1 MRSGTHLIITL
12 QITRYGNRFRIIV
25 KEAVM
30 KKILIAV
37 DETEGSKAVLSV
49 FKNMVRPPESVVLV
63 HVQQLEG
70 KSMMID
76 MLSDSELNTLRE
88 AVRGTEYKET
98 LDRRSEKILNFYRK
112 ELENGG
118 LVGVKTVV
126 RDGIASEEILKV
138 AQEEGVDLII
148 TGYNGKSVMQRL
160 ISGSISKDMEKNA
173 PIPVL
178 VAKSPTEAEKYAWSS
193 AAAHARGTN

>member
-30 KKILIAV
+30 KKVLIAV

-173 PIPVL
+173 PVPVL

>member
-1 MRSGTHLIITL
+1 
-12 QITRYGNRFRIIV
+12 
-25 KEAVM
+25 M
-30 KKILIAV
+30 KKVLIAV

-173 PIPVL
+173 PVPVL
-178 VAKSPTEAEKYAWSS
+178 VAKNLTDAEKYAWSS
-193 AAAHARGTN
+193 ATAVGAKG

>member
-1 MRSGTHLIITL
+1 
-12 QITRYGNRFRIIV
+12 
-25 KEAVM
+25 M
-30 KKILIAV
+30 KKVLIAV

-76 MLSDSELNTLRE
+76 MLSDTELNTLRE
-88 AVRGTEYKET
+88 ALKGTEYKDA
-98 LDRRSEKILNFYRK
+98 LDRKSEKVLNFYRK

-118 LVGVKTVV
+118 LVSVKTVV
-126 RDGIASEEILKV
+126 RDGITSEEILKV

-148 TGYNGKSVMQRL
+148 TGYNGKSMMQRM

-173 PIPVL
+173 PVPVL
-178 VAKSPTEAEKYAWSS
+178 VAKNPTEAEKYAWTS
-193 AAAHARGTN
+193 AAALHLKGTN